1 MHFQMDLRGHV
12 IDSSDK
18 SFRIF
23 VEVGCENEI
32 RNLHI
37 EVLLIIDE

>member
-1 MHFQMDLRGHV
+1 MDLGGHV
-12 IDSSDK
+12 IDSSHE
-18 SFRIF
+18 SFRIL
-23 VEVGCENEI
+23 VEIGSENEI